1 MLLYMSYH
9 NCQYLYLSDDQAI
22 IGAGRVE
29 WQNIP
34 TLSQSSREC
43 YITVSEI
50 NVIFSSAQSHTDVIV
65 KGSLPSMNYKS
76 TDNSEPLVAVLHS
89 KNDNKVFDLNIENPI
104 HLLSNDNIKSFKIS
118 LTETDGTVI
127 GSPSACS
134 VLLKLEYVD
143 QKEQTESY
151 LSEIPK
157 HLGGI

>member
-1 MLLYMSYH
+1 MLLYMSYS

-43 YITVSEI
+43 YITVSKI
-50 NVIFSSAQSHTDVIV
+50 DVVFGSSQNHTDILV
-65 KGSLPSMNYKS
+65 KGSIPTMNYKS

-89 KNDNKVFDLNIENPI
+89 DEGKVFDLNIENPI

-118 LTETDGTVI
+118 LIESDGTAT
-127 GSPSACS
+127 GSPDSCN
-134 VLLKLEYVD
+134 VLLKIEYID
-143 QKEQTESY
+143 QEKQTENY

-157 HLGGI
+157 HLGGL

>member
-1 MLLYMSYH
+1 MSYS

-43 YITVSEI
+43 YVTVAKI
-50 NVIFSSAQSHTDVIV
+50 NVVFTSSQNHSDIVV
-65 KGSLPSMNYKS
+65 KGSIPTINYKS

-89 KNDNKVFDLNIENPI
+89 DDGKVFDLNIENPI

-118 LTETDGTVI
+118 LSTTNASALTVAAD
-127 GSPSACS
+127 SCN
-134 VLLKLEYVD
+134 VLLKIDYVD
-143 QKEQTESY
+143 QAKQTDNY
-151 LSEIPK
+151 LSGIPK
-157 HLGGI
+157 HLGGL

>member
-1 MLLYMSYH
+1 MLLYMSYS

-43 YITVSEI
+43 YVTVAKI
-50 NVIFSSAQSHTDVIV
+50 NVVFAASQNHSDIVV
-65 KGSLPSMNYKS
+65 KGSIPTINYKS

-89 KNDNKVFDLNIENPI
+89 DDGKVFDLNIENPI

-118 LTETDGTVI
+118 LSTTDAAVLTVAA
-127 GSPSACS
+127 GSCN
-134 VLLKLEYVD
+134 VLLKIDYVD
-143 QKEQTESY
+143 QEKQTDRY
-151 LSEIPK
+151 LSELPK
-157 HLGGI
+157 HLGGL

>member
-1 MLLYMSYH
+1 MLLYMSYS
-9 NCQYLYLSDDQAI
+9 NCSYLYLSDDQAI

-43 YITVSEI
+43 YITVSKI
-50 NVIFSSAQSHTDVIV
+50 NVVFGSSQNHTDILV
-65 KGSLPSMNYKS
+65 KGSIPTMNYKS

-89 KNDNKVFDLNIENPI
+89 DEGKVFDLNIENPI

-118 LTETDGTVI
+118 LAESNGDVLTVAAD
-127 GSPSACS
+127 ACN
-134 VLLKLEYVD
+134 VLLKIEYVD
-143 QKEQTESY
+143 QAKQTENY

-157 HLGGI
+157 HLGGL